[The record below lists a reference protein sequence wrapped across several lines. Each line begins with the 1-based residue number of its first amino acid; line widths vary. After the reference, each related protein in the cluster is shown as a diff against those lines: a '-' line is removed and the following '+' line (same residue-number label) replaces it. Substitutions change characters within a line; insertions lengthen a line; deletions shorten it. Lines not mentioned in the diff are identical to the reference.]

1 MDNPWNTHYHYFD
14 QKKHPPAATL
24 RNALALSQKLQI
36 NPQDKQAVDLGCGN
50 GVDTFALLQDKWN
63 VLAIDQQNEALLRIK
78 ENTPDTYK
86 QQLQL
91 RLNSFENI
99 DTLPNCQ
106 LINATFSLPFCHP
119 DHFDTLWN
127 IITSSISKKGI
138 FSGHFFG
145 TNDAWSSNPEM
156 TFHTE
161 KQIKAMFNR
170 FDLTHCKEIEKQ
182 GKTISGKE
190 KYWHVF
196 HIVAQKK

>member
-1 MDNPWNTHYHYFD
+1 MNNSWNTHYHYFD

-24 RNALALSQKLQI
+24 CNAIALSRKVQI
-36 NPQDKQAVDLGCGN
+36 SQQDKLAIDLGCGN

-63 VLAIDQQNEALLRIK
+63 VLAVDKQNEALSRIK
-78 ENTPDTYK
+78 ENTPDTY
-86 QQLQL
+86 QEQLQL
-91 RLNSFENI
+91 SLNSFENI
-99 DTLPNCQ
+99 EELPNCQ

-119 DHFDTLWN
+119 DHFDKLWN
-127 IITSSISKKGI
+127 IITSSITKKGI

-145 TNDAWSSNPEM
+145 INDSWNSNLEM
-156 TFHTE
+156 TFHTQ
-161 KQIKAMFNR
+161 KQITELFNR
-170 FDLTHCKEIEKQ
+170 FDIEYYNEIEKQ